1 MPHISVAIRPPHAP
15 APYMDKG
22 LQARVAMQDACKRCA
37 EGCRGWAGGHDALAD
52 PEDMATLTAALA
64 PGVVVASHQE
74 PSYEHM
80 DYTWGENAHALVYP
94 QILALLLTYA

>member
-1 MPHISVAIRPPHAP
+1 MAHISVGIRPSQAP
-15 APYMDKG
+15 APNMDIC
-22 LQARVAMQDACKRCA
+22 LQARVAMPDSCSVCA
-37 EGCRGWAGGHDALAD
+37 EGCRGCAGGHDALAD

-64 PGVVVASHQE
+64 PGVVVASHLE